1 MVLTRRLLSA
11 LTSVLMIALACLV
24 ALPFYYVVINTFK
37 TQADMSTNPLGLPA
51 TFTWENYIDLL
62 STSTVFTAFLNT
74 VYVTVVSVVLMVL
87 IGAMAAFAMIYRRSR
102 LSLVFGGI
110 LLAAFLIPYQTTIIP
125 LYKMIVGVG
134 AVDTLEGLIATY
146 LAGSVFCY
154 FLTIGYM
161 RTVPL
166 EIIEAARIDG
176 ASPFR
181 IFGTIILPLI
191 SPVLVTVSVFQTMW
205 VWNDYVSPT
214 IFLSSPEKN
223 TLVLLASRAV
233 SEFSVN
239 WPAFMAVTVVVLL
252 PMLIFFL
259 AMQKYIVNGLVSGS
273 VKG

>member
-1 MVLTRRLLSA
+1 M
-11 LTSVLMIALACLV
+11 
-24 ALPFYYVVINTFK
+24 VINTFK
-37 TQADMSTNPLGLPA
+37 TQSDMSTNPLGLPT
-51 TFTWENYIDLL
+51 TFTWENYVDLL
-62 STSTVFTAFLNT
+62 STSTVFVAFLNT

-102 LSLVFGGI
+102 VSVIIGGV
-110 LLAAFLIPYQTTIIP
+110 LLGAFLIPYQTTIIP

-181 IFGTIILPLI
+181 IFAMIILPLI

-214 IFLSSPEKN
+214 IFLSSPVKN